1 SRMFNLIASGVVLL
15 DSEGRVQFANVAA
28 QKLLDDCVCPS
39 FLNLL
44 REDGAQTRQR
54 SSAVIRAAIE
64 AGLDGQ
70 EYTEFLSLARVDNQ
84 RDLLITVCALDRASP
99 VSSGP
104 VAALFISG
112 GIQNEPAPVKALESL
127 FGLTPSEGRVAWAF
141 AQGLRPEQIASNFH
155 ISLTTVA

>member
-1 SRMFNLIASGVVLL
+1 RVRATQANHSDKVPDGSDARQDESPSFHQLSRMFNLIASGVVLL

-44 REDGAQTRQR
+44 REDGAQTRQG

-70 EYTEFLSLARVDNQ
+70 EYTEFLSLARVDN
-84 RDLLITVCALDRASP
+84 
-99 VSSGP
+99 
-104 VAALFISG
+104 
-112 GIQNEPAPVKALESL
+112 
-127 FGLTPSEGRVAWAF
+127 
-141 AQGLRPEQIASNFH
+141 
-155 ISLTTVA
+155 